1 MAAIGTETMKVANHL
16 APQSEIFLSIGQPV
30 RDRRLTD
37 KILGAFS
44 HAYASGEI
52 GAAATL
58 RRALEEVEFGPM
70 AGNAERRASNA
81 LDQADLWV
89 EFVDARKAFGRATE
103 CQQSNPTEVE
113 ESRCEMIEAY
123 RRWSNV

>member
-1 MAAIGTETMKVANHL
+1 MKVANHL
-16 APQSEIFLSIGQPV
+16 APQSEIFLSIGQPA

-52 GAAATL
+52 GVAATL
-58 RRALEEVEFGPM
+58 RRALEEVELGPM
-70 AGNAERRASNA
+70 AGNAVRRASNA

-89 EFVDARKAFGRATE
+89 EFVEARKAYGRATE
-103 CQQSNPTEVE
+103 CQQSDPTEVK
-113 ESRCEMIEAY
+113 ESRCDMIEAY
-123 RRWSNV
+123 RRWSDV